1 MKKRIVI
8 GMSGASGAPLTLDVL
23 RELQRHDDWE
33 SHLVVSHAAERTL
46 RAETSV
52 SLESL
57 CKMADVCYDVEDIG
71 AAIAS
76 GTFRTEGMI
85 VVPCSMKTLAGIANG
100 YADNLLLR
108 AADVTLKQHRR
119 LVLAVRETPMHAIHL
134 RNLLEVVQMGAV
146 ALPSMMT
153 FYTQPTNIDD
163 MVHHITGKLLDEFGI
178 ETVDFRRWT
187 GDLPV

>member
-33 SHLVVSHAAERTL
+33 SHLVVSHAAERAL

-146 ALPSMMT
+146 ALPPMMT
-153 FYTQPTNIDD
+153 FYTRPTNIDD

-187 GDLPV
+187 GDSPV

>member
-23 RELQRHDDWE
+23 RELQRHDGWE

-52 SLESL
+52 SLERL
-57 CKMADVCYDVEDIG
+57 HEMADVCYDVDDIG

-119 LVLAVRETPMHAIHL
+119 LVLAVRETPMHALHL

-146 ALPSMMT
+146 ALPPMMT
-153 FYTQPTNIDD
+153 FYTRPTDIDD

-178 ETVDFRRWT
+178 ETGGFRRWT
-187 GDLPV
+187 GDSPV